1 MRVIW
6 DAEKEVTKAFL
17 RVQSRRVFLVED
29 KNEHRRSEVGVSFG
43 LSGTSANF
51 SAKESMCVKPQF
63 YRTLGKHHVP
73 SSLDW
78 QETLWL
84 NWKNFKTNQV
94 GSDQNVPLPSLGVQP
109 QLFQDVGVAAALNQL
124 MTSAVSPLHPAY
136 VLRFRQ
142 K

>member
-51 SAKESMCVKPQF
+51 SAWWSKRINVCEATVLSHVGKASC
-63 YRTLGKHHVP
+63 TL
-73 SSLDW
+73 
-78 QETLWL
+78 
-84 NWKNFKTNQV
+84 F
-94 GSDQNVPLPSLGVQP
+94 LGLAGNLVA
-109 QLFQDVGVAAALNQL
+109 QLEKF
-124 MTSAVSPLHPAY
+124 
-136 VLRFRQ
+136 
-142 K
+142 